1 MTVERLGPAHDV
13 DNFSCGNE
21 ELDLWVRHAALTADR
36 AGTARVYV
44 FLEGGQV
51 AGYFALLPHH
61 VRRVDIPP
69 RIGRGAPDTIPGFLL
84 ARLALAEDL
93 HGGGRGG
100 QLLALALQRILEA
113 VVVGGGRLI
122 VVDAIDEP
130 AVAFYQHHGFRPTPA
145 DPTRLVMKA
154 STAAASLAID
164 WP

>member
-1 MTVERLGPAHDV
+1 MTLERLDPAHDV

-21 ELDLWVRHAALTADR
+21 ELDLWLRNAASTADR

-44 FLEGGQV
+44 SLDGTTV
-51 AGYFALLPHH
+51 AGYFAILPHH
-61 VRRVDIPP
+61 VRRVDVPS

-100 QLLALALQRILEA
+100 GLLALALEKILEA
-113 VVVGGGRLI
+113 IAIGGGRLI

-130 AVAFYQHHGFRPTPA
+130 AIAFYQHYGFRPTPA
-145 DPTRLVMKA
+145 DPARLVMKG

-164 WP
+164 WN

>member
-1 MTVERLGPAHDV
+1 MTVERLGPAHDI

-21 ELDLWVRHAALTADR
+21 EARPVASPRGLDGRP
-36 AGTARVYV
+36 
-44 FLEGGQV
+44 GGYCS
-51 AGYFALLPHH
+51 G
-61 VRRVDIPP
+61 
-69 RIGRGAPDTIPGFLL
+69 GRGAPDTIPGFLL

-100 QLLALALQRILEA
+100 DLLALALEKILEA
-113 VVVGGGRLI
+113 IAIGGGRLI

-130 AVAFYQHHGFRPTPA
+130 AIAFYQHYGFRPTPA
-145 DPTRLVMKA
+145 DPARLVMMA